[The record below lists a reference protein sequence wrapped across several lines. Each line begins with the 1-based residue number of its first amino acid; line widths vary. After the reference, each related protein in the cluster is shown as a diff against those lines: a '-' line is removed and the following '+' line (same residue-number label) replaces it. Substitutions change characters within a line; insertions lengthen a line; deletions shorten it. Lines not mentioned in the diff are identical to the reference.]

1 VSSLSSRTAAIS
13 LPSDTEILIVRD
25 IAAPKGLVF
34 DAWSKPEH
42 VRRWYGCRDFVMSIC
57 EVDFQEGGKWRWAL
71 RNPADGFEHVASG
84 VYGTIVRPERIVFTE
99 RFEAIPDSE
108 HLVTLTF
115 AEQHARTTLT
125 MRMEY
130 RSKSH
135 RDAHLKSGMDEG
147 MQLMLARLDEVA
159 SSMEASS

>member
-1 VSSLSSRTAAIS
+1 

-25 IAAPKGLVF
+25 IRAPKRLVF
-34 DAWSKPEH
+34 DAWSQPEH
-42 VRRWYGCRDFVMSIC
+42 VRRWYGCRDFVMTIC
-57 EVDFQEGGKWRWAL
+57 DVDFQEGGQWRWAL
-71 RNPADGFEHVASG
+71 RNPADGVEHVASG
-84 VYGTIVRPERIVFTE
+84 VYGTIVRPDRIVFSE

-115 AEQHARTTLT
+115 TEQQHARTTVT

-130 RSKSH
+130 PSKRQ